1 VERILIEPGGELRSN
16 LAKILGAAALGQH
29 DEMLMAIEFPDDL
42 VITSVRGIK
51 VGNLAEVF
59 EASLPSREIIPA
71 PRDVGSRGDI
81 ETEDR
86 KIVTEDALG

>member
-1 VERILIEPGGELRSN
+1 LRSN
-16 LAKILGAAALGQH
+16 LAKILRAAALGQN
-29 DEMLMAIEFPDDL
+29 DEMLMAIEFPDDF

-59 EASLPSREIIPA
+59 EAGFPSREIILA